1 MSGSSST
8 TRMVCMAEIFTAP
21 RGLSPPPALAAG
33 RVMRLGS
40 ADSLLMP
47 LPALTGATIRA
58 RDRRLMTYAVV
69 LAAGVFILD
78 LQVPLGIA
86 VCALYGIVVLFGLFI
101 TNRTF
106 PLWMAAIATLLTTL
120 DAALSAPQFVTSMA
134 ITNRALTIVGIWV
147 TAWLVF
153 RFTSTGRALDQSA
166 KDLADTNFALNQAA
180 IVATTNVKGE
190 ITFVNDKFVEI
201 AKYPREELIG
211 RDHRIINSG
220 YHPKEFIRDLWHTIA
235 NGRIWRG
242 ELRNRAK
249 DGSIYWVDTTIVPF
263 LDEHRKPYQYMAIRY
278 DITDRKRSEER
289 LREQAAL
296 ARLGEMAAVVAHEV
310 KNPLAAIKGALQV
323 IGGRMPEA
331 GRDRMIVGE
340 VVARVDSLND
350 IVQDLLVFG
359 RPRDPQLG
367 PVPLADLVENTV
379 GLMRKDPA
387 QAGLV
392 VQVSGDNP
400 VVQADVEQLRI
411 VLLNLLLNA
420 AQANGH
426 TGRIRVEIRANDLAA
441 TVAIADEGPGIP
453 VDVRA
458 RIFEPFFTTKHRGTG
473 LGLPTARRVIERHHG
488 TLDVECPPSGGTV
501 VTVTLPMQ

>member
-1 MSGSSST
+1 MPAS
-8 TRMVCMAEIFTAP
+8 RPP
-21 RGLSPPPALAAG
+21 RPQLVPG
-33 RVMRLGS
+33 
-40 ADSLLMP
+40 
-47 LPALTGATIRA
+47 
-58 RDRRLMTYAVV
+58 DRRLVGV
-69 LAAGVFILD
+69 AAGLTMVIFLVDLD
-78 LQVPLGIA
+78 LPRGIT
-86 VCALYGIVVLFGLFI
+86 VCALYGVVVLLGLFI
-101 TNRTF
+101 RAPGF
-106 PLWMAAIATLLTTL
+106 SLWAAVVATLLTTL
-120 DAALSAPQFVTSMA
+120 GAWLSPPGAATIVVVV
-134 ITNRALTIVGIWV
+134 NRALTIVGIWV
-147 TAWLVF
+147 TAWLVT
-153 RFTSTGRALDQSA
+153 RYAKTGVALDRSV
-166 KDLADTNFALNQAA
+166 KDLADTSFALNQAA
-180 IVATTNVKGE
+180 IVATTTVKGE

-201 AKYPREELIG
+201 SKYPREELLG
-211 RDHRIINSG
+211 QDHRLINSG
-220 YHPKEFIRDLWHTIA
+220 HHSKEFIRDLWHTIA

-263 LDEHRKPYQYMAIRY
+263 LDERRKPYQYMAIRY
-278 DITDRKRSEER
+278 EITDRKRSEER

-323 IGGRMPEA
+323 IGGRMPET
-331 GRDRMIVGE
+331 GRDRAIVGDI
-340 VVARVDSLND
+340 VARVDSLND
-350 IVQDLLVFG
+350 IVQDLLVFA
-359 RPRDPQLG
+359 RPREPQLG
-367 PVPLADLVENTV
+367 PVALADLVESTV

-400 VVQADVEQLRI
+400 IVQADAEQLRI

-426 TGRIRVEIRANDLAA
+426 GGRITVDIHANELAA

-453 VDVRA
+453 DEVRA

-473 LGLPTARRVIERHHG
+473 LGLPTARRVVERHRG
-488 TLDVECPPSGGTV
+488 TIDIDCPPAGGTV